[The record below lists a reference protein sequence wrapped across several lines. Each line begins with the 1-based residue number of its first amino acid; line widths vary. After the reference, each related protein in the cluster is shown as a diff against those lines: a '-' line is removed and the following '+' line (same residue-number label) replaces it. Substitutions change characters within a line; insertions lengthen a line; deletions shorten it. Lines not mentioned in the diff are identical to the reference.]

1 MPGFFISNFGKIEL
15 ENFRNS
21 ECVADEWQIDG
32 VFCARNTLN
41 KFLCD
46 KVFAESNEYFIIMEG
61 VILNKAELYVEHGV
75 ETVEE
80 LVSSMY
86 LQHGRIFFD
95 GFRGSFSGAL
105 YDKARK
111 EWVIF
116 TNHYGDNPVFYYT
129 DNAGGFAF
137 GSQVNYVLNALA
149 KEGVDLTLNM
159 DAVYMMLSYGFMVD
173 ESTYAGEI
181 KRLLP
186 GSFAT
191 VNKNGEVKVDSY
203 YRPKEHL
210 RDLSGWSD
218 AKIIQEMDRLFQQAV
233 VRGLSKDVEYG
244 YSHLCDLS
252 GGLDSRMTTWVA
264 HELGFAPVLNV
275 TFSQSQY
282 LDQLIAQK
290 IAAYLHN
297 EFIFKSLDDANF
309 IFDAKQIV
317 EMNFGLS
324 LVAGITG
331 AESFMRRL
339 NFSGLGMGHTGQMG
353 DVIVGSF
360 LDSTDD
366 LDDFRPGG
374 NYSDRGIEKIA
385 LPITREYADR
395 EQYLL
400 ETRGFL
406 GALSSHFVRRNY
418 TEVASPFLDI
428 DFFDFCLSI
437 PVEKRASHKLYKR
450 WILEKHP
457 EAAQFIWEKEGAKI
471 TSTKLSR
478 FLRKCMRVARRML
491 KRMQGATPVSSM
503 NPFDMWYKSNADI
516 RNWIDAELVRE
527 RPACPPHVRVEI
539 DSYIIGSSALEKM
552 QALTALLAI
561 DYYFG
566 DAPHGGRLRVDK
578 EQPSKES

>member
-15 ENFRNS
+15 DNFRNN
-21 ECVADEWQIDG
+21 ECVTDEWQIDG

-41 KFLCD
+41 KFLHD
-46 KVFAESNEYFIIMEG
+46 KVFAEGKECFIIMEG
-61 VILNKAELYVEHGV
+61 VLLNKAELLVDYDV

-105 YDKARK
+105 YDKARE

-129 DNAGGFAF
+129 DNTGCFAF
-137 GSQVNYVLNALA
+137 GSQVNYVLSALA

-186 GSFAT
+186 GSFAV
-191 VNKNGEVKVDSY
+191 VNKFGEVKVDSY
-203 YRPKEHL
+203 YRPKEYL
-210 RDLSGWSD
+210 QDLSDWSD
-218 AKIIQEMDRLFQQAV
+218 EEIIQEMDRLFQRAV
-233 VRGLSKDVEYG
+233 LRGLSKDVEYG
-244 YSHLCDLS
+244 YGHLCDLS

-264 HELGFAPVLNV
+264 HELGFAPILNV
-275 TFSQSQY
+275 AFSQSQY
-282 LDQLIAQK
+282 LDQLIAQE

-339 NFSGLGMGHTGQMG
+339 NFNSLGMGHTGQMG
-353 DVIVGSF
+353 DVVVGSF
-360 LDSTDD
+360 LGSADE

-374 NYSDRGIEKIA
+374 NYSNKRVERIAPPMTRG
-385 LPITREYADR
+385 YVDR

-418 TEVASPFLDI
+418 TEVASPFLDV
-428 DFFDFCLSI
+428 DFFNFCLSI
-437 PVEKRASHKLYKR
+437 PIEKRANHKLYKR

-457 EAAQFIWEKEGAKI
+457 EAAQFVWEKEGAKI

-478 FLRKCMRVARRML
+478 LLKKCMRGAKRML
-491 KRMQGATPVSSM
+491 TKMRGGTPISSM
-503 NPFDMWYKSNADI
+503 NPFDVWYKSNADI
-516 RNWIDAELVRE
+516 RKWIDEELVRE
-527 RPACPPHVRVEI
+527 RPTCPSYVRAEI
-539 DSYIIGSSALEKM
+539 DSYIRDSSTLEKM
-552 QALTALLAI
+552 QALTTLLAI

-566 DAPHGGRLRVDK
+566 DASYGGLGAGM
-578 EQPSKES
+578 EQPSKEN